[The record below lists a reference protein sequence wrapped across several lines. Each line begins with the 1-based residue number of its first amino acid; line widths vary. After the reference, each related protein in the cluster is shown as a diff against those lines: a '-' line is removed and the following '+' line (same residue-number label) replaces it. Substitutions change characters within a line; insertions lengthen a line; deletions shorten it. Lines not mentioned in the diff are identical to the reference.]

1 MNSTELAALAVAF
14 RDALRHGVFVA
25 RRLDE
30 VSALPAAQLSVLNMA
45 EGEGLRMGA
54 IARNLGVKV
63 PTATEQVARLERAGL
78 LERRADPH
86 DARAVVV
93 RRTPAGDVAAEE
105 ANARRTDLM
114 AAAIAALTDDE
125 LAALAAALPVMDK
138 INQHLTETEMPA

>member
-1 MNSTELAALAVAF
+1 MNSPELAALAVAF